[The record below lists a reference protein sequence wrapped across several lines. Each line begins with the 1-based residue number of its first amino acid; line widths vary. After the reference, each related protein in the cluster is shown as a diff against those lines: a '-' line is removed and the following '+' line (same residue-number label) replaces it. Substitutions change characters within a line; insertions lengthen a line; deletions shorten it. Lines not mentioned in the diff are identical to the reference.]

1 MLTSSL
7 IFPVLILLTIAFCSF
22 GKGVP
27 SNAIESPSRN
37 VASESQP
44 RSPSPKMKI
53 LYCTSWG
60 SQCFSN
66 YLFFC
71 AYQLCR
77 THLCSSGFAKY
88 FSQIRNFVD
97 SNYPAFEG
105 NILGDIYPP
114 PTYAVMLNQ
123 LCGYIWMGGLAF
135 MFAGNQ
141 IISALGLQNVEL
153 VTKLNNNKSSV
164 IFGLFILNSLCA
176 QLVSTGAFEVYVND
190 ELVFSKLQMGR
201 VPVVE
206 DIIAALASRGIL
218 MR

>member
-1 MLTSSL
+1 
-7 IFPVLILLTIAFCSF
+7 
-22 GKGVP
+22 
-27 SNAIESPSRN
+27 
-37 VASESQP
+37 
-44 RSPSPKMKI
+44 
-53 LYCTSWG
+53 
-60 SQCFSN
+60 
-66 YLFFC
+66 
-71 AYQLCR
+71 
-77 THLCSSGFAKY
+77 
-88 FSQIRNFVD
+88 
-97 SNYPAFEG
+97 
-105 NILGDIYPP
+105 
-114 PTYAVMLNQ
+114 
-123 LCGYIWMGGLAF
+123 MGGLAF